1 MIQSTVYN
9 KSNVTRKGYFMP
21 KKLKDRL
28 RNDTERYGHE
38 IIESDEMKQAFYQK
52 HHRRITVGEHTFR
65 VLISSLIICYILEW
79 FNIKTNIPAIVV
91 AALCHDLGIL
101 GRYDKFSSPIEC
113 SKEHPKDSVKVA
125 KKLVPNISYKT
136 ENIIES
142 HMWPIA
148 TANKPSSI
156 EGVIISITDKYTA
169 VKDLIRGSNN
179 NSVRAK
185 QYVLAS

>member
-1 MIQSTVYN
+1 
-9 KSNVTRKGYFMP
+9 MP

-28 RNDTERYGHE
+28 RKDTVRYGQTV
-38 IIESDEMKQAFYQK
+38 IDSDEMKQAFRQK

-65 VLISSLIICYILEW
+65 VLISSLIVCYILEW
-79 FNIKTNIPAIVV
+79 FNIKINIHAVVV
-91 AALCHDLGIL
+91 AALCHDLGML

-113 SKEHPKDSVKVA
+113 STQHPKDSVKVA
-125 KKLVPNISYKT
+125 KKLVPNISHKT

-142 HMWPIA
+142 HMWPI
-148 TANKPSSI
+148 TITNKPNSV
-156 EGVIISITDKYTA
+156 EGVIVSVTDKYNA

-179 NSVRAK
+179 NSIRAK